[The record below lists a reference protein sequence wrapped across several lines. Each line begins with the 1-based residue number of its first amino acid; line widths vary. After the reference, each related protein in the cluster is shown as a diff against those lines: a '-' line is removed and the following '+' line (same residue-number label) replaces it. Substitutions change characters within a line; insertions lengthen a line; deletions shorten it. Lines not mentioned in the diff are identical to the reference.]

1 MNRWIVVLV
10 AYALMA
16 LLFGGMT
23 LYMAAVMSKGVV

>member
-16 LLFGGMT
+16 LLFGGAA